1 MLPEKK
7 PPGLNLRSI
16 MDSWA
21 MADTKVL
28 LGTYLQYLVVLVQT
42 QLIA

>member
-1 MLPEKK
+1 
-7 PPGLNLRSI
+7 

-21 MADTKVL
+21 VADTKVL
-28 LGTYLQYLVVLVQT
+28 LGTYLQYLQVVVLVQT